1 MSLHGALITRITGYV
16 LSLILTILSY
26 YIITEPEYFH
36 WTSRAACQAIIVFAF
51 IQAVVQLFCFIHVW
65 SEKETYWNL
74 SVFMSQVSIIFVII
88 FFSIWI
94 INHLN
99 HNMH

>member
-1 MSLHGALITRITGYV
+1 MTGALMTRVAGYI
-16 LSLILTILSY
+16 LSLILTLISY

-36 WTSRAACQAIIVFAF
+36 WTNSASIMAILIFALVQAI
-51 IQAVVQLFCFIHVW
+51 VQLFCFIHVW

-94 INHLN
+94 IDHLN
-99 HNMH
+99 YNMM